1 MYPKSCLM
9 TTWNHQDFLWVFCA
23 LTVFGCFQ
31 TGYLG
36 GGLSLESSMLLQNRI
51 CSFFGISHEENVQ
64 VLEKETRLCIFWSTI
79 FDWSQSESKKIKQFL
94 HTFMSSASAR
104 TTVNQPDSCC
114 PSGIMDILPYN
125 YCEMAF
131 GYPLFAKKSTQHGE
145 FLQNVNVGKT
155 CYSSL

>member
-1 MYPKSCLM
+1 MPPIVFQELFDDYLKSSG
-9 TTWNHQDFLWVFCA
+9 FP
-23 LTVFGCFQ
+23 
-31 TGYLG
+31 
-36 GGLSLESSMLLQNRI
+36 LSLLCFDSFWLLPDRIFRGRDKPGNRI
-51 CSFFGISHEENVQ
+51 CSFFGISHENVQ

-131 GYPLFAKKSTQHGE
+131 GYPLFAKKEHPTWRIFAKRE
-145 FLQNVNVGKT
+145 
-155 CYSSL
+155 CR